1 MRSGKME
8 RSEYVQYLFDLKCQT
23 SLGERLRELLILA
36 THDDF
41 AIELMAGKINLS
53 ALCRALQCDRQ
64 LFYTGRG
71 NDELAA
77 LVTWANSHLA
87 QLNPPKRLSTT
98 KPKKTRSRYK
108 SEFQRLAAE
117 NSNLRAD
124 LLRLSSIEDCLLS
137 GKIISLPPC

>member
-1 MRSGKME
+1 ME

-23 SLGERLRELLILA
+23 PLGERLRELLILA

-41 AIELMAGKINLS
+41 AIEMMAGKINLS

-64 LFYTGRG
+64 LFYPGRG
-71 NDELAA
+71 NDELVA

-87 QLNPPKRLSTT
+87 QLNPPRHSSAT
-98 KPKKTRSRYK
+98 KPKKARSRYK
-108 SEFQRLAAE
+108 SEFQTLAAE
-117 NSNLRAD
+117 NSNLRSG
-124 LLRLSSIEDCLLS
+124 LMRLYSIEDRLLS

>member
-1 MRSGKME
+1 ME

-53 ALCRALQCDRQ
+53 ALCRVLQCDRQ
-64 LFYTGRG
+64 LFYPGRG
-71 NDELAA
+71 NEELAG
-77 LVTWANSHLA
+77 LVTWANLHLA
-87 QLNPPKRLSTT
+87 QLNPPRRPSAT
-98 KPKKTRSRYK
+98 KPKKARSRYK
-108 SEFQRLAAE
+108 SEFQTLAAE

-124 LLRLSSIEDCLLS
+124 LMRLSSIEDCLLS
-137 GKIISLPPC
+137 GKIISLPLC